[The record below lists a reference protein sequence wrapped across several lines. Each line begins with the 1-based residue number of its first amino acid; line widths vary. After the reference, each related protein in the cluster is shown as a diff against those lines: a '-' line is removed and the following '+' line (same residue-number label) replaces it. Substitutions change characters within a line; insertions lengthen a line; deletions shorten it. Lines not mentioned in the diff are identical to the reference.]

1 MWLRPSLITGQ
12 AIREPSLRLNMRLFL
27 NCLAASAGG
36 GLTYVRNIIPHL
48 SARSDLQ
55 ATVAI
60 PQRLREKVHAGPNI
74 AFVEIDVPANTA
86 RRFYL
91 EQTWLPRR
99 IRESRADA
107 LISTGNFALRRSP
120 VPQILLSGNSLYTSP
135 DFYRDLR
142 QRGEYRM
149 WLDTRVRGY
158 LARRSI
164 HWADRTVAPSRSFA
178 KQLQEWTGCNVL
190 SIYHGFDPEF
200 FFADQ
205 TPLPPGVQQ
214 ELDSTTGALRLLFV
228 SHYNYYRNFETLL
241 RAMPILIRCL
251 GRGEVKLLLTCKLR
265 REDNPGSYDAS
276 TANALVQRLDISED
290 VIQLGAIP
298 YHHLHKIYRSC
309 DIYVTPAYTE
319 TFAFP
324 LVEAMASGLPI
335 VASDL
340 PVHREI
346 SAGAAQFF
354 NAFSPEELA
363 DRVVELAQSAE
374 PRERQIE
381 AGLKRAAAFS
391 WAKHVDALADLA
403 SGLAP
408 QTR

>member
-1 MWLRPSLITGQ
+1 
-12 AIREPSLRLNMRLFL
+12 MRLFL

-36 GLTYVRNIIPHL
+36 GLTYVRNVVPHL
-48 SARSDLQ
+48 SARSGLQ

-60 PQRLREKVHAGPNI
+60 PPRLQKEFKAGSNI
-74 AFVEIDVPANTA
+74 SFVEIEVPENAA
-86 RRFYL
+86 RRFCL
-91 EQTWLPRR
+91 EQTHLPRR
-99 IRESRADA
+99 IRESHADV

-135 DFYRDLR
+135 DFSRDLR

-149 WLDTRVRGY
+149 WLDTRIRGY

-164 HWADRTVAPSRSFA
+164 HWADRTVAPSQSFA
-178 KQLQEWTGCNVL
+178 KQLQAWTGCEVL

-205 TPLPPGVQQ
+205 SPLPPELQ
-214 ELDSTTGALRLLFV
+214 EKLNSTAGALRLLFV

-241 RAMPILIRCL
+241 RAMPLLLKRL
-251 GRGEVKLLLTCKLR
+251 GPDKVNLLLTCRLR

-276 TANALVQRLDISED
+276 TASALVQQLDISD
-290 VIQLGAIP
+290 NVVQFGAIP
-298 YHHLHKIYRSC
+298 HHHLHKIYRSC

-319 TFAFP
+319 TFSFP
-324 LVEAMASGLPI
+324 VVEAMASGLPV

-346 SAGAAQFF
+346 TGGAAQFF
-354 NAFSPEELA
+354 AAFSPEELA

-374 PRERQIE
+374 LRKSQVE
-381 AGLKRAAAFS
+381 AGLERATAFS
-391 WAKHVDALADLA
+391 WARHVDALAELA
-403 SGLAP
+403 ASLAP
-408 QTR
+408 SARSDMQ